1 MGICMRAIRESW
13 SLCGFNWEVNYV
25 WAPRWPGLG
34 GLGLWSGKG
43 GKVSGGGGN
52 SGILPSL
59 LKKISINVWHLLVD
73 QSSLVSFYKQKKE
86 KAGITLFLFFD
97 NFLSRAIVVRMAF
110 DNLCVIF
117 PRRGVTGGG
126 WEFGI
131 LAPLH
136 QITPHTA
143 WPALFWALFLL
154 IYISSLMPPH
164 LFLFSFSINFPGSL
178 QIATNVQIWQMQTKC
193 KKIWAKNEGGGVG
206 LSVIPFCVLASYVWV
221 RFPRFCRLPT
231 RADGHSTLA
240 G

>member
-86 KAGITLFLFFD
+86 KEKSYYFDFLTISFLEQLLCGWHLITCVWFFPGEGSRVVAG
-97 NFLSRAIVVRMAF
+97 NS
-110 DNLCVIF
+110 
-117 PRRGVTGGG
+117 
-126 WEFGI
+126 E
-131 LAPLH
+131 LH

-143 WPALFWALFLL
+143 WAALFWALFLL

>member
-1 MGICMRAIRESW
+1 MFGPHGGPVLGAWDCGRAKVERSRVAVGIQESCPHY
-13 SLCGFNWEVNYV
+13 S
-25 WAPRWPGLG
+25 
-34 GLGLWSGKG
+34 
-43 GKVSGGGGN
+43 
-52 SGILPSL
+52 
-59 LKKISINVWHLLVD
+59 KKISINVWHLLVD
-73 QSSLVSFYKQKKE
+73 QSSLVSFFKQKKE

-193 KKIWAKNEGGGVG
+193 KKKYG
-206 LSVIPFCVLASYVWV
+206 LKMKAEVLD
-221 RFPRFCRLPT
+221 CR
-231 RADGHSTLA
+231 
-240 G
+240 

>member
-1 MGICMRAIRESW
+1 M
-13 SLCGFNWEVNYV
+13 
-25 WAPRWPGLG
+25 
-34 GLGLWSGKG
+34 
-43 GKVSGGGGN
+43 
-52 SGILPSL
+52 
-59 LKKISINVWHLLVD
+59 
-73 QSSLVSFYKQKKE
+73 
-86 KAGITLFLFFD
+86 
-97 NFLSRAIVVRMAF
+97 RMAF

-143 WPALFWALFLL
+143 WAALFWALFLL

-231 RADGHSTLA
+231 RRTDTLHSPANTL
-240 G
+240 GRPTLHTHLQNVWNIKQGGISGYHI